1 MPDVPENMMER
12 LPHYRSKY
20 NAAKKIHVY
29 FIPMRDKYSGQKLYF
44 YAITSEVLHEQMLAC
59 LRYNGAIPDYAVVVE
74 KGEGEPPREVKA
86 KMKAFYGFDH
96 DAIIIKTKKE
106 KIDDAKAGA

>member
-1 MPDVPENMMER
+1 MSDDLENMMER

-29 FIPMRDKYSGQKLYF
+29 YVPTRDRETGKKNYF
-44 YAITSEVLHEQMLAC
+44 YAIASELLHDKMMTC
-59 LRYNGAIPDYAVVVE
+59 LKYHGVIPHFAVVVE
-74 KGEGEPPREVKA
+74 KGEGEPLREVKA

-96 DAIIIKTKKE
+96 DAIVNNKTNTFSGK
-106 KIDDAKAGA
+106 